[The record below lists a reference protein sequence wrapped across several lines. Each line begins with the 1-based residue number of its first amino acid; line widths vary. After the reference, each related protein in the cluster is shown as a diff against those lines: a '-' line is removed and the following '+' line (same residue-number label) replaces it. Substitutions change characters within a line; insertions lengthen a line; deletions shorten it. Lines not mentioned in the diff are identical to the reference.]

1 MLAGV
6 IPCGREKCDLASA
19 QSSLLELCRVL
30 AFWAEPINGLC
41 PWELTRFACGR
52 YFAGASGPVG
62 IVLHEV
68 LNFLFYFHF
77 NFLFY
82 SLEASCLIL
91 FNYTAKL
98 RNYFE
103 LTKFSKKNFR
113 KKTGKRGIWRN
124 VISWAVCRNFVRGE
138 P

>member
-1 MLAGV
+1 MEVKPFGWKL
-6 IPCGREKCDLASA
+6 I
-19 QSSLLELCRVL
+19 
-30 AFWAEPINGLC
+30 
-41 PWELTRFACGR
+41 RFAHGR

-98 RNYFE
+98 RIIFE
-103 LTKFSKKNFR
+103 ITKFSKKNFR
-113 KKTGKRGIWRN
+113 KKNGGN
-124 VISWAVCRNFVRGE
+124 GAFGE
-138 P
+138 M